1 MLARKHILVVDDDEP
16 TARMLARYLEAYVV
30 SIAYDG
36 VEALEMARRAPPDL
50 VLTDVWMPRMDG
62 IQLVA
67 AMKADPELHHVP
79 VVFLTAVADAPHI
92 AQAISAGAKHFLRK
106 PISTEKLLHLVQ
118 HDMGLG

>member
-30 SIAYDG
+30 SVAYDG
-36 VEALEMARRAPPDL
+36 LEALEMARRALPDL

-67 AMKADPELHHVP
+67 AMKADPQLHRIP

-106 PISTEKLLHLVQ
+106 PISTEKLLHLVE